1 MGWVALIG
9 GTLVAAL
16 ALHYLYMRSCGEK
29 RTSPVTRRGNHGSD
43 TCQLEASKEIYDGK
57 TSLSFATTSTPSFEV
72 SAATLSL
79 NSEQSPST
87 TSPSMDLHSKSG
99 PALQSKGSMPPP
111 LRSLSPPRLKP
122 PTMSAP
128 PRPSS
133 GFVKPP
139 PSAAASLRVP
149 QTKVLSN
156 ASLAPSTLGV
166 PKKKSSKQV
175 MLKPGYSP
183 LDWAM
188 LTNDPKS
195 NLRGKDAPDNMI
207 KITPSQLKKQTGR
220 KGKDAWTSYQ
230 GKVYNITAYL
240 PFHPGGEPEI
250 MKGAG
255 RDSHKLFMENH
266 PWVNWD
272 GMLAECLVGM
282 LVSESDAV
290 QDSGTSGGLDE
301 MD

>member
-1 MGWVALIG
+1 M
-9 GTLVAAL
+9 AAL
-16 ALHYLYMRSCGEK
+16 ALHYLYGRYSDH
-29 RTSPVTRRGNHGSD
+29 RHTSSLRGTDKYESD
-43 TCQLEASKEIYDGK
+43 SSQLTAGQDKSKEP
-57 TSLSFATTSTPSFEV
+57 TRSASVTAETPSFEV
-72 SAATLSL
+72 SAPTLSL
-79 NSEQSPST
+79 DSEQPPPST
-87 TSPSMDLHSKSG
+87 YPTMSM
-99 PALQSKGSMPPP
+99 QSNGRPKMQAKGSMPPP
-111 LRSLSPPRLKP
+111 ARSSSPPRLKP

-128 PRPSS
+128 PRPSN
-133 GFVKPP
+133 GFVRPP

-156 ASLAPSTLGV
+156 ASLAPSTPGI
-166 PKKKSSKQV
+166 PKKNSSKQV

-183 LDWAM
+183 LDWAT

-195 NLRGKDAPDNMI
+195 NLRGKDAPDNLI

-282 LVSESDAV
+282 LVSESDV
-290 QDSGTSGGLDE
+290 EQDSGTSGGLDE